1 MWKIP
6 VQNSILVLQIEH
18 LQVRL
23 VCLVVRIV
31 IATIVRPTA
40 AKPIA
45 ILVAATQPAQS
56 NVVVATAT
64 IAVTSIARRRPI
76 RVHQVYARQVRR
88 RVAAMVLHRVV
99 AVRAAEAHRRVLHA
113 VVEDRKRYFMS
124 NKISI

>member
-1 MWKIP
+1 M
-6 VQNSILVLQIEH
+6 
-18 LQVRL
+18 
-23 VCLVVRIV
+23 
-31 IATIVRPTA
+31 
-40 AKPIA
+40 
-45 ILVAATQPAQS
+45 
-56 NVVVATAT
+56 VATAT

>member
-1 MWKIP
+1 M
-6 VQNSILVLQIEH
+6 
-18 LQVRL
+18 
-23 VCLVVRIV
+23 CLVVRIV
-31 IATIVRPTA
+31 IATIDRPTA